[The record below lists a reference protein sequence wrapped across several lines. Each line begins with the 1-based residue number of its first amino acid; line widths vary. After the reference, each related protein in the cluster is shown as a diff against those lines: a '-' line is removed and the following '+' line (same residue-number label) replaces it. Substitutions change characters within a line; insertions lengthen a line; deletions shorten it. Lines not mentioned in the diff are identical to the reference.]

1 MPRSFW
7 PAFSRSLVAVSI
19 CSLVTWHNVS
29 WAIDVAMRCSAAFSM
44 KDMLSGQ
51 AVSVRQLV
59 QKRAT
64 VIPVVGLLRWYF
76 PLQITSSASACRLST
91 TASGAMAR
99 CTLTSLKLPL
109 PCTNKTKALT
119 PTTKTRQTEKEG
131 GGEVKGCDRPVMGLP
146 CWHTVFFWGGEEKN
160 TETIRP
166 VNIYAYSHKGTTSR
180 GSPTLAVLA
189 V

>member
-119 PTTKTRQTEKEG
+119 PTNKTRQTEKEG
-131 GGEVKGCDRPVMGLP
+131 EGRRRGVTGQSWVSHVGTLFFFGGGGEKHRD
-146 CWHTVFFWGGEEKN
+146 N
-160 TETIRP
+160 
-166 VNIYAYSHKGTTSR
+166 TTSQYLR
-180 GSPTLAVLA
+180 LFT
-189 V
+189 